1 MLIGEAVAESGRVA
15 HQLAHGRRALHVLD
29 RPAAV
34 FIGPAHDFQR
44 LELRHE
50 LGDRIVQLPSPV
62 LEQHHHRDAGDR
74 LRHGVEAEDGVA
86 RQRRAGRE
94 ALDAVELL
102 GDDLTVTR
110 EQRRHAGDAPVGDGL
125 CHVGVEFREALR
137 VEAQG
142 FRAGRRIERGR
153 GRTRGAGGRGRRW
166 RPGGLG
172 ARVPRGRERHGDEH
186 SCGGDRRAAKHQ
198 NLL

>member
-1 MLIGEAVAESGRVA
+1 MLIGEAVAESGGVA

-29 RPAAV
+29 GPAAV
-34 FIGPAHDFQR
+34 FIGAAHDLQR

-102 GDDLTVTR
+102 GDDLAVAR

-137 VEAQG
+137 VEAQC

-153 GRTRGAGGRGRRW
+153 GRTRGAGGRGRRG
-166 RPGGLG
+166 RAGGLC